1 MRNGL
6 QKQAQEIAEG
16 LLALFFGGPA
26 WATTAFYGLSF
37 IDWLFFD
44 GFLISHCQHL
54 RGRRFLVLRIPS
66 RGLTADVSQAASGY
80 LLFSSVRHSLAVLRI
95 N

>member
-6 QKQAQEIAEG
+6 QKKAQEIAEG

-37 IDWLFFD
+37 TDWLFSD
-44 GFLISHCQHL
+44 VFLISHCPHL
-54 RGRRFLVLRIPS
+54 TGRRFFVLRIPS
-66 RGLTADVSQAASGY
+66 RRLTADLS
-80 LLFSSVRHSLAVLRI
+80 
-95 N
+95 